1 MRNDNVKIEP
11 MTGHI
16 GAEIYGI
23 DLREPLD
30 DQSYATV
37 RRALMEHL
45 VVFFRDQ
52 ELTPDQHVAIGQR
65 FGELHIHPS
74 APCVDGRPELMK
86 IHADGTSPFAEGTN
100 WHTDVSCDA
109 EPPMGSLLHLTTVPN
124 VGGDTLFASMYAAY
138 DALSDM
144 MKEILDPMFA
154 VHTGQVY
161 VGRYEQIGG
170 AQRRE
175 YQVSEHPVI
184 RTHPETGRKSLYVNG
199 GFTKHIVGLKPTESK
214 ALLTFLL
221 EHLAN
226 PEFQCRFKWRKN
238 SLAFWDNRCVQHHA
252 TWDYFPQT
260 RSGIRVTIKGDK
272 PFH

>member
-11 MTGHI
+11 LTGHI
-16 GAEIYGI
+16 GAEIQGI

-45 VVFFRDQ
+45 VIFFRDQ
-52 ELTPDQHVAIGQR
+52 ELTPDQHVALGQR

-74 APCVDGRPELMK
+74 APCVDNRPELMK

-109 EPPMGSLLHLTTVPN
+109 EPPMGSLLHLTTVPT

-144 MKEILDPMFA
+144 MKEILDPMVA
-154 VHTGQVY
+154 VHTGEVY

-175 YQVSEHPVI
+175 YQASEHPVI

-199 GFTKHIVGLKPTESK
+199 GFTKRIVGLKPAEST
-214 ALLTFLL
+214 ALLNFLL

-226 PEFQCRFKWRKN
+226 PQFQCRFKWRQN

-260 RSGIRVTIKGDK
+260 RSGIRVTIKGDR

>member
-1 MRNDNVKIEP
+1 MRNDTVRIEP
-11 MTGHI
+11 LTGYI
-16 GAEIYGI
+16 GAEVFGL

-37 RRALMEHL
+37 HRALMEHL

-52 ELTPDQHVAIGQR
+52 ELTPDQHVALGQR

-86 IHADGTSPFAEGTN
+86 IHADETSPFAEGTN

-109 EPPMGSLLHLTTVPN
+109 EPPMGSLLHLTTVPT

-144 MKEILDPMFA
+144 MKEILDPMVA
-154 VHTGQVY
+154 VHTGEVY

-170 AQRRE
+170 AKRRE
-175 YQVSEHPVI
+175 YQNSEHPVI
-184 RTHPETGRKSLYVNG
+184 RTHPVTGRKALYVNS
-199 GFTKHIVGLKPTESK
+199 GFTKHIVGLKPAESD
-214 ALLTFLL
+214 ALLNFLL
-221 EHLAN
+221 QHLAN
-226 PEFQCRFKWRKN
+226 PQFQCRFKWRQN

-260 RSGIRVTIKGDK
+260 RSGIRVTIKGDR